1 MTTLSNVIER
11 QHPSL
16 SQIGDAI
23 VARKKDG
30 VNRSEEIRQLYRANP
45 KMTVKEA
52 VSTLADRGI
61 KVGENLVYFVKGKLK
76 GQRGRRKR
84 MVANVAASTGTSRND
99 AVVTIRKVKG
109 LAAEVGGLNQLKA
122 LVEALTE

>member
-1 MTTLSNVIER
+1 
-11 QHPSL
+11 
-16 SQIGDAI
+16 

-84 MVANVAASTGTSRND
+84 MVSNVAASTGTSRND
-99 AVVTIRKVKG
+99 AVATIRKVKG